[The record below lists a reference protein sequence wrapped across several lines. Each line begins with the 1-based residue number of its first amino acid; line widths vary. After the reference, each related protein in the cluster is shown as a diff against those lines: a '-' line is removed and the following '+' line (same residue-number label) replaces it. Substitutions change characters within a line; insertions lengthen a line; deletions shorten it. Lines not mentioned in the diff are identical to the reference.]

1 MYITPSIPATNIKLR
16 YVDVSAI
23 LRGKDVDGNTVLLP
37 LQTEQTIVGSLLS
50 TSTDGR
56 SVLVV
61 GGNRFPM
68 VLTKSFLT
76 FVE

>member
-1 MYITPSIPATNIKLR
+1 MTNIKLR
-16 YVDVSAI
+16 YVDISC
-23 LRGKDVDGNTVLLP
+23 TLLP
-37 LQTEQTIVGSLLS
+37 LQTEQTIVGSLIP

-68 VLTKSFLT
+68 VLTNSFLT
-76 FVE
+76 SPE